1 MKIIFWDYDGTLVDT
16 EMWYK
21 KSIIAYFK
29 ENDILLKDITN
40 DYFFKNISGK
50 HPEYFIDK
58 LKQDGYITKSSMI
71 NINEIE
77 KYYTDFFK
85 KLKVGDIKIN
95 DNIDKIIEK
104 LSKKDDII
112 MCITSSSYLHDFKIK
127 SDSANSEILNKLF
140 KIGEN
145 IYLCGNIENCKFKP
159 EPDVYLYALNDIKN
173 KYNLHLTKND
183 KLFVV
188 EDSNTGC
195 IAAISFKN
203 QVKDIDVKVIRFTS
217 NHLVNTTDFEKTDFI
232 AKNSNELFNI
242 LNQAQ

>member
-16 EMWYK
+16 EIWYK
-21 KSIIAYFK
+21 KSIINYLK
-29 ENDILLKDITN
+29 EKSILLKNISN

-50 HPEYFIDK
+50 HPEYFIEK
-58 LKQDGYITKSSMI
+58 LKQDGYIAKNSIIDS
-71 NINEIE
+71 NEVK

-85 KLKVGDIKIN
+85 NLKVGDIKVI

-104 LSKKDDII
+104 LSQEDDII
-112 MCITSSSYLHDFKIK
+112 MCITSSSFIHDFEIK
-127 SDSANSEILNKLF
+127 SHSANSKILNKLF

-159 EPDVYLYALNDIKN
+159 APDVYLYALNDIKN

-188 EDSNTGC
+188 EDSNAGC
-195 IAAISFKN
+195 AAATSFRNQIKDLDIKVVRFISN
-203 QVKDIDVKVIRFTS
+203 PLI
-217 NHLVNTTDFEKTDFI
+217 NTTDDEKTDFI
-232 AKNSNELFNI
+232 AKTSAELYEI
-242 LNQAQ
+242 LKN

>member
-16 EMWYK
+16 EIWYK
-21 KSIIAYFK
+21 NSIIAYFK
-29 ENDILLKDITN
+29 EKNILLKNITN

-71 NINEIE
+71 NINEIK

-85 KLKVGDIKIN
+85 KLKIGDIKII
-95 DNIDKIIEK
+95 DNIDKIVEK

-159 EPDVYLYALNDIKN
+159 EPDIYLYALNDIKN

-183 KLFVV
+183 KLFIV
-188 EDSNTGC
+188 EDSNAGC
-195 IAAISFKN
+195 LAGLSFKN
-203 QVKDIDVKVIRFTS
+203 KMKEIDTKIIKLISNKLISKTNDIKADFVVK
-217 NHLVNTTDFEKTDFI
+217 NT
-232 AKNSNELFNI
+232 NELLDI
-242 LNQAQ
+242 IK